1 MIAQHLV
8 EVVPLVSLPQF
19 ESPARLWVLLVPP
32 LLLLAY
38 IVAIRMKGRSSVRFT
53 NTAILGAVMPKQS
66 QWRRHVAVA
75 MSLASLV
82 ALTMAWARPLGEL
95 KVPRERATVVVVI
108 DVSQSMAAVDVKPN
122 RLDVAKQAAISFI
135 DQLPSQ
141 YNVSVVALSGKPQIA
156 MPPSID
162 RDAIRRA
169 ITHLQLTDGTAIGDA
184 IRTSLEA
191 VKQAP
196 LGPDKSVAPAMVVML
211 TDGTNTSGSDPM
223 AAAAAA
229 KRAKVPIY
237 TIAYGTDNGYVDLDS
252 QRYRVPPDPGL
263 LTKISQ
269 ATGGREVSAESAQQ
283 LDSAY
288 KDLRS
293 SVGYELV
300 RQEVTA
306 RYAMYALGFAVVA
319 ALGAVSMAGRWP

>member
-1 MIAQHLV
+1 MTALA
-8 EVVPLVSLPQF
+8 PLLGLPQF
-19 ESPARLWVLLVPP
+19 ESPGRLWVLLVPP

-38 IVAIRMKGRSSVRFT
+38 ILAMRLKGRSSVRFT
-53 NTAILGAVMPKQS
+53 NTTILGAVMPKQT

-82 ALTMAWARPLGEL
+82 ALTMAWARPLGEE

-108 DVSQSMAAVDVKPN
+108 DVSRSMAAVDVKPN
-122 RLDVAKQAAISFI
+122 RLDVAKQAAQSFI

-141 YNVSVVALSGKPQIA
+141 YNVSVVSLSGKPQIA

-169 ITHLQLTDGTAIGDA
+169 ISHLELADGTAIGDA
-184 IRTSLEA
+184 IHASLQA
-191 VKQAP
+191 VKEAP
-196 LGPDKSVAPAMVVML
+196 LGPNKTVAPAMVVML
-211 TDGTNTSGSDPM
+211 TDGTNTDGGDPM

-229 KRAKVPIY
+229 KQAKVPIY

-263 LTKISQ
+263 LRQISQ

-283 LDSAY
+283 LDGAY
-288 KDLRS
+288 KDLKS
-293 SVGYELV
+293 SVGYETV
-300 RQEVTA
+300 RQQVTDQ
-306 RYAMYALGFAVVA
+306 YAMYALGFAVVA